1 MNIKIRTG
9 NGLRARLATT
19 VSFENL
25 FTELVK
31 NSLQNNAT
39 QVHITYN
46 QHHARI
52 LDDGQGFDH
61 LADDTGLNEFDK
73 YFVYGNS
80 YTKNDKRLN
89 LGEMGVGGK
98 AANDKLSDINNTHW
112 TIHTINKHGK
122 SFELQFKSKD
132 EQYLDQVQPTLQ
144 EISRQQTN
152 INTPTGTSITIHNI
166 NPQLKQSGWPDQAI
180 KDNLQQFFNMLY
192 FQTKDQNR
200 PFKIFVN
207 GAPIIFNN
215 TLPGDRWMH
224 GTRTFTCVVDG
235 KHINTTYDYQ
245 LNHLH
250 KREQPGLLQ
259 SVDLVSYTRI
269 DRIHL
274 NPAYID
280 TSMHEHL
287 DPNTVCDY
295 WHHQIRGYIT
305 CNALSDI
312 KDSTGMSA
320 KDLSHHRL
328 HPDHPVTVA
337 FWNDVHKFI
346 GSTLVRRVNDFTNPD
361 NFAQKTLLHVGRVI
375 ANRFNVPDNFIVEK

>member
-39 QVHITYN
+39 QVNIVYN
-46 QHHARI
+46 NQRASVI
-52 LDDGQGFDH
+52 DDGQGFDH
-61 LADDTGLNEFDK
+61 MADQTGLNEFDK

-98 AANDKLSDINNTHW
+98 AANDKLSDIKNTHW
-112 TIHTINKHGK
+112 TIQTINKHNK
-122 SFELQFKSKD
+122 AYELCFKSTN

-144 EISRQQTN
+144 EVSRARTN
-152 INTPTGTSITIHNI
+152 INSPTGTNITIHNI
-166 NPQLKQSGWPDQAI
+166 NPQLKQSGWPDEKI
-180 KDNLQQFFNMLY
+180 KSNLQQFFNMLY

-200 PFKIFVN
+200 PFKLFVN
-207 GAPIIFNN
+207 GELIKFNN
-215 TLPGDRWMH
+215 VLPGDRWLH
-224 GTRTFTCVVDG
+224 GTRTFTYSLNG
-235 KHINTTYDYQ
+235 KHANATYEYQ
-245 LNHLH
+245 LNHLY
-250 KREQPGLLQ
+250 KRGQPGLLQ
-259 SVDLVSYTRI
+259 SVDLVSYTRVN
-269 DRIHL
+269 RIHL

-280 TSMHEHL
+280 TSMHDHF
-287 DPNTVCDY
+287 DSNKVCDY
-295 WHHQIRGYIT
+295 WHHQIRGYII
-305 CNALSDI
+305 CNALSDV

-328 HPDHPVTVA
+328 HPDHPVTQA
-337 FWNDVHKFI
+337 FYSDVHKFI
-346 GSTLVRRVNDFTNPD
+346 GPALTRRVNHMTNPD
-361 NFAQKTLLHVGRVI
+361 IFAERTLQHVARTL
-375 ANRFNVPDNFIVEK
+375 ARTFNVPDSFVTEK